1 MKRSRSRSRR
11 SGYSNNNGSSSNSH
25 NNNHGNNYNPN
36 RTFDSSGP
44 EIKIR
49 GSAPHVYEKYLQL
62 ARDANSSG
70 DRVMAENYLQH
81 AEHYY
86 RIMAE
91 QQAQQQRY
99 QQQQQQNYQNGNGQ
113 KPVGQGDQPYPQ
125 QPAGGP
131 SFSIAEPGNEE
142 DEGEEE
148 AAE

>member
-1 MKRSRSRSRR
+1 VKRSRGRGRR
-11 SGYSNNNGSSSNSH
+11 PQHSNGGGNNNG
-25 NNNHGNNYNPN
+25 GGGGGGYNPN

-86 RIMAE
+86 RIMAA
-91 QQAQQQRY
+91 QQVQQQQYQAAQPQQPYNAANGNRAPGDQQPFAQQQL
-99 QQQQQQNYQNGNGQ
+99 
-113 KPVGQGDQPYPQ
+113 P
-125 QPAGGP
+125 GGP
-131 SFSIAEPGNEE
+131 SFSLSEQESDE
-142 DEGEEE
+142 DEEAD

>member
-1 MKRSRSRSRR
+1 VKRSRGRGRR
-11 SGYSNNNGSSSNSH
+11 PHSNSSNGNSH
-25 NNNHGNNYNPN
+25 NNYNPN

-86 RIMAE
+86 RIMAAQQAQMQQ
-91 QQAQQQRY
+91 QQAQQQ
-99 QQQQQQNYQNGNGQ
+99 NYNNGNGGRA
-113 KPVGQGDQPYPQ
+113 PGDQPYP
-125 QPAGGP
+125 PAQVAGP
-131 SFSIAEPGNEE
+131 SFSLNEQGGEE
-142 DEGEEE
+142 DEGEESE
-148 AAE
+148 NAE